1 MKNKFLNISILLMLT
16 VNISYAEQSIKK
28 EIIDRCKKQMG
39 EYGSTMVKACVD
51 QDIDAVISLN
61 KLVETKKYNSIISRC
76 MSQMQEYGYVMVK
89 ACVDQDIQAEKAL
102 SNY

>member
-1 MKNKFLNISILLMLT
+1 MNNKLMKISILLIL
-16 VNISYAEQSIKK
+16 ISNFCYAGQSIKE
-28 EIIDRCKKQMG
+28 EIIDRCRKQMG

-61 KLVETKKYNSIISRC
+61 KFVETKKYDSIISRC
-76 MSQMQEYGYVMVK
+76 MSQMQEYGYTMVK
-89 ACVDQDIQAEKAL
+89 ACAEQDIQAEKAL